1 MNPRYNKCSIHKE
14 IAGFNFK
21 ALKNI
26 EMKNWISVC
35 IVEDLKDIRERVKRE
50 IENSEDFVF
59 LAAYED
65 AETAVAAMPSLVPDI
80 VLMDINLPGM
90 SGIDCI
96 RKIRERSPA
105 TQFMM
110 FTIYEDSDRVFDAL
124 SAGASGYLLKNTPP
138 GEILDAM
145 KELHEGGAPMSMRI
159 ARKVVDVFKKTD
171 PAHDRDNTLSSREKE
186 VLQYLSKGFLYKEI
200 ADKTGITTGTVRQH
214 IHNIYEKLHVQNRTE
229 ALNKY
234 FGRNP
239 NLTQ

>member
-1 MNPRYNKCSIHKE
+1 
-14 IAGFNFK
+14 
-21 ALKNI
+21 
-26 EMKNWISVC
+26 MKNWISVC

-65 AETAVAAMPSLVPDI
+65 AETAVAEMPSLVPDI